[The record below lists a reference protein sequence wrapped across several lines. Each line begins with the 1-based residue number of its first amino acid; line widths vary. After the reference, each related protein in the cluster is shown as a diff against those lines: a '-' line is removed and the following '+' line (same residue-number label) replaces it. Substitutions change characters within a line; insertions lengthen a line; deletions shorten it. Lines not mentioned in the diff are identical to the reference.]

1 VRTWRGV
8 DLSDLR
14 REDLPT
20 VGDRSVCDTAF
31 GDPSETTDFVRL
43 RDELRVGP
51 RASPVLPPVNGRGI
65 RDD

>member
-1 VRTWRGV
+1 M
-8 DLSDLR
+8 
-14 REDLPT
+14 
-20 VGDRSVCDTAF
+20 GDRSVLDAAF

-51 RASPVLPPVNGRGI
+51 RASPVLPPVSGRGI